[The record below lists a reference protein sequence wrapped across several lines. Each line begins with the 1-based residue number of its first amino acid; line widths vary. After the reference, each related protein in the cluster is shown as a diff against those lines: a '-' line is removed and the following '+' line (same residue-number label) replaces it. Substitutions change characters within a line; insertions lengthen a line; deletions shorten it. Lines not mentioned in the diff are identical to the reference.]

1 MATSTT
7 ARQQSSASDR
17 SPAKN
22 NKGNISEEIL
32 RACELLAHADVRVAA
47 AAEQVGLNERE
58 FRRIF
63 RELVGT
69 SPLLFQQSARLNRA
83 KEALREVEGT
93 LDAVFAAGYGSVRGL
108 YEAGTQRL
116 GMTPASYA
124 RKGKGLV
131 LEVEIAEHELG
142 LLLIAGTPRGV
153 SFVALGDRN
162 EEETLMRELRH
173 DYPLAE
179 TCRAETPRWID
190 AVLHAMDAPGVALD
204 VPLDVYATAFQAKVW
219 EALRRIPVGE
229 TRSYSGLAGELG
241 QPEATRAVARACA
254 TNRVSVLIPCHRVVG
269 VSGSLTGYRW
279 GKHRKEALLAAERK
293 FVSTR
298 KPDDTA
304 DARESSCH
312 Q

>member
-1 MATSTT
+1 MVIEGTGAVS
-7 ARQQSSASDR
+7 Q
-17 SPAKN
+17 
-22 NKGNISEEIL
+22 EML
-32 RACELLAHADVRVAA
+32 RACELLAREDMRVSD
-47 AAEQVGLNERE
+47 AAEIVGFSERE
-58 FRRIF
+58 FRRTF
-63 RELVGT
+63 REMMGT

-83 KEALREVEGT
+83 KEALREERGT
-93 LDAVFAAGYGSVRGL
+93 LEAIYAAGYGSVRGL

-124 RKGKGLV
+124 RKGKGLL
-131 LEVEIAEHELG
+131 LEVETAEHALG

-153 SFVALGDRN
+153 SFVALGDSD
-162 EEETLMRELRH
+162 EEEAMLGELRH

-179 TCRAETPRWID
+179 ICRAESPRWIE
-190 AVLHAMDAPGVALD
+190 AVLRAMEAPDAALD

-279 GKHRKEALLAAERK
+279 GKHRKEALLATECDYAKRRNGRK
-293 FVSTR
+293 SG
-298 KPDDTA
+298 
-304 DARESSCH
+304 
-312 Q
+312 